1 MDMKLQMSHLGPGK
15 STIVVAEQEKANM
28 TEMTLI
34 LHWQVTLESP
44 ADFVFAGD

>member
-28 TEMTLI
+28 TEMTF
-34 LHWQVTLESP
+34 
-44 ADFVFAGD
+44 DFALAVAVMVVVVEM